1 MSAAML
7 VLGLSTG
14 GHARLSTREV
24 ASGIRL
30 PEPAPEAG
38 DGRLGHTSGGRGRFM
53 MNAAKFSKNNGPETP
68 NRRAGQRIVRRLA
81 AVLAWDISGY
91 SALMDTNEED
101 THRRVGEE
109 IARVMREIDR
119 AAGRV
124 FTFAGDGLIAEFPS
138 AVEAVRCALRIQ
150 ADSGRRSARLPA
162 NEQIRYRMGINSGE
176 IMIQGGRTGGNAV
189 NIAAR
194 LEQTA
199 EPGSICLSQAV
210 WDQVNQVI
218 PVEYV
223 WLGQRRLKN
232 IRDPIVLYAITTPN
246 SASSPAT
253 PDHSNPK
260 PADTDAEY
268 RPSLAVLP
276 FRTLQQDQADAY
288 FAEGMVDDI
297 VRVLGGLKYLIVVSR
312 SATLGY
318 NQASPN
324 LEKIS
329 QELNVSYVL
338 RGSIRRSG
346 QQLRIAVEL
355 LDARTRQSLIWADR
369 FDGNIE
375 DIFDLQDRIALRTA
389 SSIAPYVREQELRR
403 ASHKDRNT
411 MTAYDLTLQALDQ
424 LYARDRTALARA
436 EELLKRAIALDSHYP
451 TAYTHLGYLN
461 LFRIGQGWSLDE
473 HADRLA
479 ARESARLAVERDR
492 NDALALAIY
501 GHLHGF
507 LEKDHEEAMRILEQ
521 AIALGPSCALAWSF
535 SSYVSG
541 WMGDPEAALARARQ
555 GLRLSPIGPDAA
567 CWHEHA
573 LSQAHY
579 MADEYEDA
587 IKWGRIAGSHGRQSS
602 NLRCLAASLVA
613 AGQMDEARAVA
624 NEIMD
629 VNPNFR
635 LNAYRSNTPLRGP
648 IAEVFIDRLRRAG
661 IPE

>member
-1 MSAAML
+1 
-7 VLGLSTG
+7 
-14 GHARLSTREV
+14 
-24 ASGIRL
+24 
-30 PEPAPEAG
+30 
-38 DGRLGHTSGGRGRFM
+38 M
-53 MNAAKFSKNNGPETP
+53 MNAAKFSRSNRGETP
-68 NRRAGQRIVRRLA
+68 NRRTGQRIVRRLA
-81 AVLAWDISGY
+81 AILAWDISGY
-91 SALMDTNEED
+91 SALMGANEED

-109 IARVMREIDR
+109 VARVMKEIDR
-119 AAGRV
+119 AKGRV

-150 ADSGRRSARLPA
+150 ADSSRRSARLPA
-162 NEQIRYRMGINSGE
+162 GEQIRYRIGINSGE
-176 IMIQGGRTGGNAV
+176 IMVQGGRTGGNAV

-199 EPGSICLSQAV
+199 EPGSICVSQLV
-210 WDQVNQVI
+210 WDQVSNV
-218 PVEYV
+218 VAAEYV
-223 WLGQRRLKN
+223 SLGERRLKN
-232 IRDPIVLYAITTPN
+232 IRDPIAIYAICAAN
-246 SASSPAT
+246 FASSADAPAGQEPSSART
-253 PDHSNPK
+253 AD
-260 PADTDAEY
+260 ADTEY

-276 FRTLQQDQADAY
+276 FRTLQADQADAY

-312 SATLGY
+312 SSTLGY
-318 NQASPN
+318 SQAAPS
-324 LEKIS
+324 LERIG

-338 RGSIRRSG
+338 RGSVRRSG

-369 FDGNIE
+369 FDGNIK
-375 DIFDLQDRIALRTA
+375 DIFDLQDRIALGTA

-424 LYARDRTALARA
+424 LYVRDRAALAKA
-436 EELLKRAIALDSHYP
+436 EELLKQAIALDSHYS
-451 TAYTHLGYLN
+451 TAYTHLAYLHV
-461 LFRIGQGWSLDE
+461 FRIGQGWSSNE

-479 ARESARLAVERDR
+479 ALEAARLAVERDR

-507 LEKDHEEAMRILEQ
+507 LEKEHEQALRTLEQ

-541 WMGDPEAALARARQ
+541 WMGDAGGALARARQ

-579 MADEYEDA
+579 VAEEYEEA
-587 IKWGRIAGSHGRQSS
+587 VRWARTAASHGRQWS
-602 NLRCLAASLVA
+602 NLRCLAASFVA
-613 AGQMDEARAVA
+613 LDRMDEAQAIA
-624 NEIMD
+624 QEIMG
-629 VNPNFR
+629 VNPSFR
-635 LNAYRSNTPLRGP
+635 LEAFRTSTPLRGR
-648 IAEVFIDRLRRAG
+648 IADVFIDRLRRAG
-661 IPE
+661 LPD